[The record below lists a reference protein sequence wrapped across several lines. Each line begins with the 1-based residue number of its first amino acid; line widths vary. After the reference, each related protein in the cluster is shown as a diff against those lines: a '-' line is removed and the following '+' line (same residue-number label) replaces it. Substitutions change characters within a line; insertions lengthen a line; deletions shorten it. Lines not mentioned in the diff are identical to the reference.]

1 MSEAVLILLGD
12 GVWENNRKG
21 GFKMVSP
28 KADMNYVRYIKMR
41 AMMNLVLDLLNLTY
55 VRKDYIPLAMLSRQL
70 IEPT

>member
-1 MSEAVLILLGD
+1 MGYGRIIEKGD
-12 GVWENNRKG
+12 SRW
-21 GFKMVSP
+21 
-28 KADMNYVRYIKMR
+28 DVRYIKMR